1 MSLMEHYVVTAN
13 INERVSKS
21 EGQMVDLH
29 DTLTLVQTSAEQTKW
44 TIKQQQ
50 TYYHWLNK
58 QKPIQNKNKNTNKG
72 TITSWIKFKK
82 IKKKTPT
89 YEIQPVE

>member
-1 MSLMEHYVVTAN
+1 
-13 INERVSKS
+13 
-21 EGQMVDLH
+21 MVDLH

-58 QKPIQNKNKNTNKG
+58 QKPIQ
-72 TITSWIKFKK
+72 KK
-82 IKKKTPT
+82 PPTTPT
-89 YEIQPVE
+89 KALSPAE

>member
-13 INERVSKS
+13 FNERVSKS
-21 EGQMVDLH
+21 EEQMVDLH

-58 QKPIQNKNKNTNKG
+58 QKPIQ
-72 TITSWIKFKK
+72 KK
-82 IKKKTPT
+82 PPTTPT
-89 YEIQPVE
+89 KALSPAE